1 MEVLNRCCAGL
12 DVHKETVE
20 VCVRKMEEGGE
31 VRQQTRRWGTMTAQ
45 LELLAEWLA
54 SEGVTHVA
62 MESTGVYWKPIYN
75 ILEGRFTILLVN
87 ARHMKQV
94 PGRKTDVK
102 DSQWIAQ
109 LLQCGLLRGSF
120 VPPRWQ
126 RELRELTRHR
136 TQLVGEKARIANRI
150 HKTLE
155 DANIKL
161 GSVASDILG
170 VSGRAML
177 DAVIAGETDENKLA
191 NLAQR
196 KMRGK
201 IPELQQALR
210 GRLTA
215 HHRFLLRLLR
225 KELQQQEGL
234 LAELDQRIEELT
246 RPFAQ
251 ERERLKQIPGIEQ
264 RAAEVLLAE
273 IGPDMQPFP
282 SSKHLAKWSCMCP
295 GNQESAG
302 KQKNVGTGPGNR
314 WLRQILVQSAWAASH
329 SKKSYLAAQY
339 RRLAARRGRK
349 RALLAVGHSILVILY
364 HLLKQQRDYVDLGA
378 HYLDSLDPQGL
389 IRYHVRRLENLGHT
403 VTLHLKPAS
412 I

>member
-1 MEVLNRCCAGL
+1 MEPDGKLW
-12 DVHKETVE
+12 
-20 VCVRKMEEGGE
+20 
-31 VRQQTRRWGTMTAQ
+31 QQTRRWGTMTGQ
-45 LELLAEWLA
+45 LEAMAEWLA
-54 SEGVTHVA
+54 GEGVTQVA

-102 DSQWIAQ
+102 DCQWIAQ
-109 LLQCGLLRGSF
+109 LLQHGLLRGSF
-120 VPPRWQ
+120 VPPRGQ

-177 DAVIAGETDENKLA
+177 DAVIAGETDEKKVA
-191 NLAQR
+191 DLAQR

-201 IPELQQALR
+201 IPELEQALR
-210 GRLTA
+210 GRLTE
-215 HHRFLLRLLR
+215 HHRFLLGLLR
-225 KELQQQEGL
+225 KELEQQEGL
-234 LAELDQRIEELT
+234 IAELSQRIEELT
-246 RPFAQ
+246 RPFAE
-251 ERERLKQIPGIEQ
+251 ERKRLSEIPGIEQ

-273 IGPDMQPFP
+273 IGPDMKPFP
-282 SSKHLAKWSCMCP
+282 TAKQLSKWSEMCP
-295 GNQESAG
+295 GNNESAG
-302 KQKNVGTGPGNR
+302 KKKSGRTPPGNR
-314 WLRQILVQSAWAASH
+314 WLRQVLVQSAWAASH

-339 RRLAARRGRK
+339 RRLAARRGKK
-349 RALLAVGHSILVILY
+349 RALMAVGHSILVILY
-364 HLLKQQRDYVDLGA
+364 HLLKERRQYVDLGA
-378 HYLDSLDPQGL
+378 HYLDQLDPQGL
-389 IRYHVRRLENLGHT
+389 IRYHVKRLESLGHT
-403 VTLHLKPAS
+403 VTLSERPA
-412 I
+412 

>member
-1 MEVLNRCCAGL
+1 MEPDGKLW
-12 DVHKETVE
+12 
-20 VCVRKMEEGGE
+20 
-31 VRQQTRRWGTMTAQ
+31 QQTRRWGTMTGQ
-45 LELLAEWLA
+45 LEAMAEWLA
-54 SEGVTHVA
+54 GEGVTQVA

-102 DSQWIAQ
+102 DCQWIAQ
-109 LLQCGLLRGSF
+109 LLQHGLLRGSF
-120 VPPRWQ
+120 VPPRGQ

-177 DAVIAGETDENKLA
+177 DAVIAGETDEKKVA
-191 NLAQR
+191 DLAQR

-201 IPELQQALR
+201 IPELEQALR
-210 GRLTA
+210 GRLTE
-215 HHRFLLRLLR
+215 HHRFLLGLLR
-225 KELQQQEGL
+225 KELEQQEGL
-234 LAELDQRIEELT
+234 IAELSQRIEELT
-246 RPFAQ
+246 RPFAE
-251 ERERLKQIPGIEQ
+251 ERKRLSEIPGIEQ

-273 IGPDMQPFP
+273 IGPDMKPFP
-282 SSKHLAKWSCMCP
+282 TAKQLSKWSGMCP
-295 GNQESAG
+295 GNNESAG
-302 KQKNVGTGPGNR
+302 KKKSGRTPPGNR
-314 WLRQILVQSAWAASH
+314 WLRQVLVQSAWAASH

-339 RRLAARRGRK
+339 RRLAARRGKK
-349 RALLAVGHSILVILY
+349 RALMAVGHSILVILY
-364 HLLKQQRDYVDLGA
+364 HLLKERRQYVDLGA
-378 HYLDSLDPQGL
+378 HYLDQLDPQGL
-389 IRYHVRRLENLGHT
+389 IRYHVKRLESLGHT
-403 VTLHLKPAS
+403 VTLSERPA
-412 I
+412 

>member
-1 MEVLNRCCAGL
+1 MEPDGKLWP
-12 DVHKETVE
+12 
-20 VCVRKMEEGGE
+20 
-31 VRQQTRRWGTMTAQ
+31 QTRRWGTMTGQ
-45 LELLAEWLA
+45 LEAMAEWLA
-54 SEGVTHVA
+54 GEGVTQVA

-102 DSQWIAQ
+102 DCQWIAQ
-109 LLQCGLLRGSF
+109 LLQHGLLRGSF
-120 VPPRWQ
+120 VPPRGQ

-177 DAVIAGETDENKLA
+177 DAVIAGETDEKKVA
-191 NLAQR
+191 DLAQR

-201 IPELQQALR
+201 IPELEQALR
-210 GRLTA
+210 GRLTE
-215 HHRFLLRLLR
+215 HHRFLLGLLR
-225 KELQQQEGL
+225 KELEQQEGL
-234 LAELDQRIEELT
+234 IAELSQRIEELT
-246 RPFAQ
+246 RPFAE
-251 ERERLKQIPGIEQ
+251 ERKRLSEIPGIEQ

-273 IGPDMQPFP
+273 IGPDMKPFP
-282 SSKHLAKWSCMCP
+282 TAKQLSKWSGMCP
-295 GNQESAG
+295 GNNESAG
-302 KQKNVGTGPGNR
+302 KKKSGRTPPGNR
-314 WLRQILVQSAWAASH
+314 WLRQVLVQSAWAASH

-339 RRLAARRGRK
+339 RRLAARRGKK
-349 RALLAVGHSILVILY
+349 RALMAVGHSILVILY
-364 HLLKQQRDYVDLGA
+364 HLLKERRQYVDLGA
-378 HYLDSLDPQGL
+378 HYLDQLDPQAL
-389 IRYHVRRLENLGHT
+389 IRYHVKRLASLGHT
-403 VTLHLKPAS
+403 VTLSERPA
-412 I
+412 

>member
-1 MEVLNRCCAGL
+1 METMYRCCAGL

-20 VCVRKMEEGGE
+20 AHLRRMEPDGKLW
-31 VRQQTRRWGTMTAQ
+31 QQTRRWGTMTGQ
-45 LELLAEWLA
+45 LEAMAEWLA
-54 SEGVTHVA
+54 GEGVTQVA

-102 DSQWIAQ
+102 DCQWIAQ
-109 LLQCGLLRGSF
+109 LLQHGLLRGSF
-120 VPPRWQ
+120 VPPRGQ

-177 DAVIAGETDENKLA
+177 DAVIAGETDEKKVA
-191 NLAQR
+191 DLAQR

-201 IPELQQALR
+201 IPELEQALR
-210 GRLTA
+210 GRLTE
-215 HHRFLLRLLR
+215 HHRFLLGLLR
-225 KELQQQEGL
+225 KELEQQEGL
-234 LAELDQRIEELT
+234 IAELSQRIEELT
-246 RPFAQ
+246 RPFAE
-251 ERERLKQIPGIEQ
+251 ERKRLSEIPGIEQ

-273 IGPDMQPFP
+273 IGPDRKPFP
-282 SSKHLAKWSCMCP
+282 TAKQLSKWSGMCP
-295 GNQESAG
+295 GNNESAG
-302 KQKNVGTGPGNR
+302 KKKSGRTPPGNH
-314 WLRQILVQSAWAASH
+314 WLRQVLVQSAWAASH

-339 RRLAARRGRK
+339 RRLAARRGKK
-349 RALLAVGHSILVILY
+349 RALMAVGHSILVILY
-364 HLLKQQRDYVDLGA
+364 HLLKERRQYVDLGA
-378 HYLDSLDPQGL
+378 HYLDQLDPQGL
-389 IRYHVRRLENLGHT
+389 IRYHVKRLESLGHT
-403 VTLHLKPAS
+403 VTLSERPA
-412 I
+412 

>member
-1 MEVLNRCCAGL
+1 METMYRCCAGL

-20 VCVRKMEEGGE
+20 AHLRRMEADGKLW
-31 VRQQTRRWGTMTAQ
+31 QQTRRWGTMTGQ
-45 LELLAEWLA
+45 LEAMAEWLA
-54 SEGVTHVA
+54 GEGVTQVA

-102 DSQWIAQ
+102 DCQWMAQ
-109 LLQCGLLRGSF
+109 LLQHGLLRGSF
-120 VPPRWQ
+120 VPPRGQ
-126 RELRELTRHR
+126 RDLRELTRHR
-136 TQLVGEKARIANRI
+136 TQLVGEKTRIANRI

-177 DAVIAGETDENKLA
+177 DAVIAGERDEKKLA
-191 NLAQR
+191 DLAQR
-196 KMRGK
+196 KLRGR

-210 GRLTA
+210 GRMTE

-225 KELQQQEGL
+225 KELEQQEGFI
-234 LAELDQRIEELT
+234 AELSQRIEEFT
-246 RPFAQ
+246 RPLAE
-251 ERERLKQIPGIEQ
+251 ERKRQIQIPGIEQ

-273 IGPDMQPFP
+273 IGPDLKSFP
-282 SSKHLAKWSCMCP
+282 TAKQLSKWSGMCP
-295 GNQESAG
+295 GNNESAG
-302 KQKNVGTGPGNR
+302 KKKSGRTPPGSR
-314 WLRQILVQSAWAASH
+314 WLRQVLVQSAWAASR

-339 RRLAARRGRK
+339 RRLAARRGKK
-349 RALLAVGHSILVILY
+349 RALMAVGHSILVILY
-364 HLLKQQRDYVDLGA
+364 HLLKEQREYVDLGA
-378 HYLDSLDPQGL
+378 NYLDQLDPQGL
-389 IRYHVRRLENLGHT
+389 IRYHVKRLESLGHT
-403 VTLHLKPAS
+403 VTLSAHPA
-412 I
+412 

>member
-1 MEVLNRCCAGL
+1 METMYRCCAGL

-20 VCVRKMEEGGE
+20 AHIRRMEPDGKLW
-31 VRQQTRRWGTMTAQ
+31 QQTRRWLTMTGQ
-45 LELLAEWLA
+45 LEAMAEWLA
-54 SEGVTHVA
+54 GEGVTHVA

-87 ARHMKQV
+87 ARHLRQV

-102 DSQWIAQ
+102 DCQWIAQ
-109 LLQCGLLRGSF
+109 LLQHGLLRGSF
-120 VPPRWQ
+120 VPPPGQ

-150 HKTLE
+150 HKVLE

-161 GSVASDILG
+161 SSVASDILG

-177 DAVIAGETDENKLA
+177 DAVIAGETDEKKLA
-191 NLAQR
+191 DLAQR

-210 GRLTA
+210 GRLTQ

-225 KELQQQEGL
+225 KELEQQEGL
-234 LAELDQRIEELT
+234 IAELSQRIEELT
-246 RPFAQ
+246 RPFAE
-251 ERERLKQIPGIEQ
+251 ERERLSQIPGIEQ

-273 IGPDMQPFP
+273 IGADMKPFP
-282 SSKHLAKWSCMCP
+282 TAKQLSKWSGMCP
-295 GNQESAG
+295 GNNESAG
-302 KQKNVGTGPGNR
+302 KKKSGRTPPGNR
-314 WLRQILVQSAWAASH
+314 WLRQVLVQSAWAASH

-339 RRLAARRGRK
+339 RRLAARRGKK
-349 RALLAVGHSILVILY
+349 RALMAVGHSILVILY
-364 HLLKQQRDYVDLGA
+364 HLLKERREYVDLGA
-378 HYLDSLDPQGL
+378 SYLDQLDPQGL
-389 IRYHVRRLENLGHT
+389 IRYHVKRLESLGHI
-403 VTLHLKPAS
+403 VTLSPHPA
-412 I
+412 

>member
-1 MEVLNRCCAGL
+1 METMYRCCVGL

-20 VCVRKMEEGGE
+20 AHIRRMEPDGKLWP
-31 VRQQTRRWGTMTAQ
+31 QTRRWGTMTGQ
-45 LELLAEWLA
+45 LEAMAEWLA
-54 SEGVTHVA
+54 GEGVTQVA

-102 DSQWIAQ
+102 DCQWIAQ
-109 LLQCGLLRGSF
+109 LLQHGLLRGSF
-120 VPPRWQ
+120 VPPRGQ

-177 DAVIAGETDENKLA
+177 DAVIAGETDEKKVA
-191 NLAQR
+191 DLAQR

-201 IPELQQALR
+201 IPELEQALR
-210 GRLTA
+210 GRLTE
-215 HHRFLLRLLR
+215 HHRFLLGLLR
-225 KELQQQEGL
+225 KELEQQEGL
-234 LAELDQRIEELT
+234 IAELSQRIEELT
-246 RPFAQ
+246 RPFAE
-251 ERERLKQIPGIEQ
+251 ERKRLSEIPGIEQ

-273 IGPDMQPFP
+273 IGPDMKPFP
-282 SSKHLAKWSCMCP
+282 TAKQLSKWSGMCP
-295 GNQESAG
+295 GNNESAG
-302 KQKNVGTGPGNR
+302 KKKSGRTPPGNR
-314 WLRQILVQSAWAASH
+314 WLRQVLVQSAWAASH

-339 RRLAARRGRK
+339 RRLAARRGKK
-349 RALLAVGHSILVILY
+349 RALMAVGHSILVILY
-364 HLLKQQRDYVDLGA
+364 HLLKERRQYVDLGA
-378 HYLDSLDPQGL
+378 HYLDQLDPQAL
-389 IRYHVRRLENLGHT
+389 IRYHVKRLASLGHT
-403 VTLHLKPAS
+403 VTLSERPA
-412 I
+412 

>member
-1 MEVLNRCCAGL
+1 METMYRCCAGL
-12 DVHKETVE
+12 DVHKESVE
-20 VCVRKMEEGGE
+20 AHLRRREPDGKLWE
-31 VRQQTRRWGTMTAQ
+31 QTRRWGTMTEH
-45 LELLAEWLA
+45 LEAMAEWLA
-54 SEGVTHVA
+54 GAGVTHVA

-109 LLQCGLLRGSF
+109 LLQHGLLRGSF
-120 VPPRWQ
+120 VPPRGQ
-126 RELRELTRHR
+126 RELRELTRQR

-177 DAVIAGETDENKLA
+177 DAVIAGETDEKKLA
-191 NLAQR
+191 DLAQR

-210 GRLTA
+210 GRLTE
-215 HHRFLLRLLR
+215 HHRFLLGLLR
-225 KELQQQEGL
+225 KELEQQEGL
-234 LAELDQRIEELT
+234 IVELSRRIEELT
-246 RPFAQ
+246 RPFAE
-251 ERERLKQIPGIEQ
+251 ERKRLSEIPGIEQ

-273 IGPDMQPFP
+273 IGPDMKPFP
-282 SSKHLAKWSCMCP
+282 TANQLSSWSGMCP
-295 GNQESAG
+295 GNNESAG
-302 KQKNVGTGPGNR
+302 KKKSGRTPPGNR
-314 WLRQILVQSAWAASH
+314 WLRQVLVQSAWAASR

-339 RRLAARRGRK
+339 RRLAARRGKK
-349 RALLAVGHSILVILY
+349 RALMAVGHSILVILY
-364 HLLKQQRDYVDLGA
+364 HLLKEGRPYVDLGA
-378 HYLDSLDPQGL
+378 NYLDQLDPQGL
-389 IRYHVRRLENLGHT
+389 IRYHVKRLESLGHT
-403 VTLHLKPAS
+403 VTLCQRPA
-412 I
+412 

>member
-1 MEVLNRCCAGL
+1 METMYRCCVGL

-20 VCVRKMEEGGE
+20 AHIRRMEPDGKLWP
-31 VRQQTRRWGTMTAQ
+31 QTRRWGTMTGQ
-45 LELLAEWLA
+45 LEAMAEWLA
-54 SEGVTHVA
+54 GEGVTQVA

-102 DSQWIAQ
+102 DCQWIAQ
-109 LLQCGLLRGSF
+109 LLQHGLLRGSF
-120 VPPRWQ
+120 VPPRGQ

-177 DAVIAGETDENKLA
+177 DAVIAGETDEKKVA
-191 NLAQR
+191 DLAQR

-201 IPELQQALR
+201 IPELEQALR
-210 GRLTA
+210 GRLTE
-215 HHRFLLRLLR
+215 HHRFLLGLLR
-225 KELQQQEGL
+225 KELEQQEGL
-234 LAELDQRIEELT
+234 IAELSQRIEELT
-246 RPFAQ
+246 RPFAE
-251 ERERLKQIPGIEQ
+251 ERKRLSEIPGIEQ

-273 IGPDMQPFP
+273 IGPDMKPFP
-282 SSKHLAKWSCMCP
+282 TAKQLSKWSGMCP
-295 GNQESAG
+295 GNNESAG
-302 KQKNVGTGPGNR
+302 KKKSGRTPPGNR
-314 WLRQILVQSAWAASH
+314 WLRQVLVQSAWAASH

-339 RRLAARRGRK
+339 RRLAARRGKK
-349 RALLAVGHSILVILY
+349 RALMAVGHSILVILY
-364 HLLKQQRDYVDLGA
+364 HLLKERRQYVDLGA
-378 HYLDSLDPQGL
+378 HYLDQLDPQGL
-389 IRYHVRRLENLGHT
+389 IRYHVKRLESLGHT
-403 VTLHLKPAS
+403 VTLSERPA
-412 I
+412 

>member
-1 MEVLNRCCAGL
+1 METMYRCCAGL

-20 VCVRKMEEGGE
+20 AHLRRMEADGKLW
-31 VRQQTRRWGTMTAQ
+31 QQTRRWGTMTGQ
-45 LELLAEWLA
+45 LEAMAEWLA
-54 SEGVTHVA
+54 GEGVTQVA

-102 DSQWIAQ
+102 DCQWMAQ
-109 LLQCGLLRGSF
+109 LLQHGLLRGSF
-120 VPPRWQ
+120 VPPRGQ

-136 TQLVGEKARIANRI
+136 TQLVGEKTRIANRI

-155 DANIKL
+155 DAHTKL

-177 DAVIAGETDENKLA
+177 DAVIAGETDEKKLA
-191 NLAQR
+191 DLAQR
-196 KMRGK
+196 KLRGR

-210 GRLTA
+210 GRMTE

-225 KELQQQEGL
+225 KELEQQEGFI
-234 LAELDQRIEELT
+234 AELSQRIEEFT
-246 RPFAQ
+246 RPLAE
-251 ERERLKQIPGIEQ
+251 ERKRLIQIPGIEQ

-273 IGPDMQPFP
+273 IGPDLKSFP
-282 SSKHLAKWSCMCP
+282 TAKQLSKWSGMCP
-295 GNQESAG
+295 GNNESAG
-302 KQKNVGTGPGNR
+302 KKKSGRTPPGSR
-314 WLRQILVQSAWAASH
+314 WLRQVLVQSAWAASR

-339 RRLAARRGRK
+339 RRLAAR
-349 RALLAVGHSILVILY
+349 
-364 HLLKQQRDYVDLGA
+364 
-378 HYLDSLDPQGL
+378 
-389 IRYHVRRLENLGHT
+389 
-403 VTLHLKPAS
+403 
-412 I
+412 